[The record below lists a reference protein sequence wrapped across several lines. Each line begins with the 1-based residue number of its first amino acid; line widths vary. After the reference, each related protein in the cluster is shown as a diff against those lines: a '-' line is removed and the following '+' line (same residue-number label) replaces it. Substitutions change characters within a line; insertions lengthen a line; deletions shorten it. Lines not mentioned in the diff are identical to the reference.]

1 MTQAR
6 RTLISLSDTP
16 YYHCVN
22 RCVRRAFLCG
32 EDRHTGRSYE
42 HRKQWIVD
50 KIKELSSLFAIDVC
64 AFSVLS
70 NHYHIVM
77 YVDQKRALEWGDE
90 EVVER
95 WKRLFRGVLLVDR
108 YMAGQCGTDAEANK
122 ALEVIG
128 QWRELLSDISWYMR
142 CLNEH
147 IAREANKED
156 GCKGRFWEGRFK
168 SQALLEEKA
177 LLACMA
183 YVDLN
188 PIRAGLSE
196 TLEGSDY
203 TSIQERIKAYVQTR
217 ESRPE
222 ADETPSFPA
231 ESTPA
236 VSTEL
241 GTEQESGEFAVP
253 AAPLVDFTGATGESE
268 SGLPFHF
275 SDYLELVDWTGRAI
289 REDKRGF
296 IPADVPPILTRL
308 GVEADN
314 WIETV
319 RHFRRH
325 FYGYV
330 GPADVLAQYSQ
341 ALGRNW
347 LRGVGACRRLLG
359 EGKAGSQATALH
371 FHPA

>member
-6 RTLISLSDTP
+6 RNLISLSDTP

-64 AFSVLS
+64 AYAIMST
-70 NHYHIVM
+70 HYHAVLH
-77 YVDQKRALEWGDE
+77 VDEKRSLEWDDE

-108 YMAGQCGTDAEANK
+108 YMSGQCGSDAEAEK
-122 ALEVIG
+122 AREVIR
-128 QWRELLSDISWYMR
+128 QWRERLSDISWYMR

-156 GCKGRFWEGRFK
+156 CCKGRFWEGRFK
-168 SQALLEEKA
+168 SQALLDEKA

-203 TSIQERIKAYVQTR
+203 TSIQERILEYLKAR
-217 ESRPE
+217 EGGVEVTAS
-222 ADETPSFPA
+222 SPA
-231 ESTPA
+231 ESTPD
-236 VSTEL
+236 VSTKSNM
-241 GTEQESGEFAVP
+241 EQE
-253 AAPLVDFTGATGESE
+253 ESPE
-268 SGLPFHF
+268 RPS
-275 SDYLELVDWTGRAI
+275 S
-289 REDKRGF
+289 
-296 IPADVPPILTRL
+296 
-308 GVEADN
+308 
-314 WIETV
+314 
-319 RHFRRH
+319 
-325 FYGYV
+325 
-330 GPADVLAQYSQ
+330 
-341 ALGRNW
+341 
-347 LRGVGACRRLLG
+347 
-359 EGKAGSQATALH
+359 
-371 FHPA
+371 